1 MTEKDKEVLGSLI
14 AGGFIGAT
22 LGALI
27 SDDKSKGTGAG
38 LGALAGAAL
47 FATLQANENAK
58 KTKVPMVFEENNALY
73 EIRPDGTKVKIKEL
87 PEQTKGIPAKFTIEQ

>member
-1 MTEKDKEVLGSLI
+1 MTDKDKEVLGSLI
-14 AGGFIGAT
+14 AGGFIGAA

-27 SDDKSKGTGAG
+27 SEDKSKGTGAG

-58 KTKVPMVFEENNALY
+58 KTHIPMVVEENNALY
-73 EIRPDGTKVKIKEL
+73 EISTDGSKRKIKDL
-87 PEQTKGIPAKFTIEQ
+87 PKSTQEIPSKFTIE